1 MELMPEKVP
10 GSGGADN
17 TCKVALAINI
27 AFAACVKCELIKFH
41 NTFQRVVYVS
51 VFFLVRLFLRS
62 AASRTKKPKVISVR
76 NVFIV
81 AVIFTG
87 L

>member
-51 VFFLVRLFLRS
+51 VLFSLDS
-62 AASRTKKPKVISVR
+62 FCGVLQAEQKNPK
-76 NVFIV
+76 
-81 AVIFTG
+81 
-87 L
+87 